1 MIGMVISSSNSPML
15 RPVSNLKM
23 NINTLL
29 TGKKLSQNLSALAR
43 WSYQEISWYTVKIEL
58 KGMMVYRYGMMVDW
72 HNGQR

>member
-29 TGKKLSQNLSALAR
+29 MGKKLSQNISALGR
-43 WSYQEISWYTVKIEL
+43 WSYQEISWYSVKIEL